1 MTFLI
6 RRLNKTTR
14 KYKAY
19 KKKLAKYESFRDRE
33 YDKQSQIYF
42 SPEEQTNDIL
52 HWLGMNGDQGIVI
65 SVKDGA
71 GIKKD
76 IHSFTDI
83 KDWVDEHDDDNN
95 IKSDFRDYKEV
106 K

>member
-1 MTFLI
+1 
-6 RRLNKTTR
+6 
-14 KYKAY
+14 
-19 KKKLAKYESFRDRE
+19 
-33 YDKQSQIYF
+33 
-42 SPEEQTNDIL
+42 
-52 HWLGMNGDQGIVI
+52 MNGDQGIVI